1 MKLLVVICVSC
12 VSNKLECTRISLVVI
27 HSMSIILFHWSL
39 YELQSYQMLVSIHT
53 TDMASTIYA
62 NVIRENINFL
72 KIIRTRLFKRITVLI
87 VRMKI
92 LLSSL
97 CINFKFRIM

>member
-1 MKLLVVICVSC
+1 MYPYILSCDTFNVHYTVS
-12 VSNKLECTRISLVVI
+12 LEFIRVTELSGVGEYSHNRHGINY
-27 HSMSIILFHWSL
+27 LF
-39 YELQSYQMLVSIHT
+39 
-53 TDMASTIYA
+53 DIYA